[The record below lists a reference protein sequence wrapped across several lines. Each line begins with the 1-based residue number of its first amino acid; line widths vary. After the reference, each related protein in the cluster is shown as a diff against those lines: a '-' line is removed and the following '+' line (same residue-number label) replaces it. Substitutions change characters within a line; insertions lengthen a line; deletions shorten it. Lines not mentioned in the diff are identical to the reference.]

1 MQVLIAGAGGALG
14 AAVVDALLKQGATV
28 FGVDRTWQKPH
39 ASGLRTISADLT
51 TPEGCALAVS
61 QAEPV
66 DVLVHLV
73 GGFTGGQTIEATG
86 EDVWERMLNLNLRCA
101 VEMFRAVLPGMKAR
115 KRGRILAIGAK
126 AGVEAAPH
134 VAAYGASKAA
144 LIHLVRSLAAEGKDD
159 GISANTVLPST
170 IDTAANRAAMPNA
183 DYSAWVSPAAI
194 ASLLVWLASEEAAA
208 VSGASI
214 PIYAKA

>member
-14 AAVVDALLKQGATV
+14 AAVVDAFLKQGATV

-134 VAAYGASKAA
+134 VAAVERAGEGRYR
-144 LIHLVRSLAAEGKDD
+144 LVFTSCC
-159 GISANTVLPST
+159 
-170 IDTAANRAAMPNA
+170 
-183 DYSAWVSPAAI
+183 
-194 ASLLVWLASEEAAA
+194 
-208 VSGASI
+208 
-214 PIYAKA
+214 